1 MLFSTREDVT
11 FAIEIYA
18 FVVYYRMNV
27 AHLDSRINAS
37 HGERLYNNVG
47 LFISGIGLSFLN
59 RSLFPEQRKIT
70 PVNFLESRRLT
81 AVVTCS
87 LCFVC
92 LFGFFFC
99 SSTPPPCNTVPS
111 LKRLA
116 QRNKSCASLC
126 HRSVS
131 RGSCRCG

>member
-1 MLFSTREDVT
+1 
-11 FAIEIYA
+11 
-18 FVVYYRMNV
+18 MNV
-27 AHLDSRINAS
+27 AHLVSRINAS

-47 LFISGIGLSFLN
+47 LFISGIGLSFLI

-92 LFGFFFC
+92 LFGFF
-99 SSTPPPCNTVPS
+99 SAPLPLPHATLSP
-111 LKRLA
+111 A
-116 QRNKSCASLC
+116 
-126 HRSVS
+126 
-131 RGSCRCG
+131 